1 MFFLKR
7 RARCGT
13 ATTTTQSIPVK
24 EKADEASIISISKY
38 TGLSARDTVMLS
50 AQSSH
55 PAYTVDADNPEERQ
69 TDVGDMEGSCHSV
82 CSKEI
87 TVLVICSQNGSVT
100 LTNLDVSET

>member
-1 MFFLKR
+1 M
-7 RARCGT
+7 
-13 ATTTTQSIPVK
+13 K
-24 EKADEASIISISKY
+24 EKVDEASLISIPKH

-55 PAYTVDADNPEERQ
+55 PAYMVDAENPEERQ
-69 TDVGDMEGSCHSV
+69 TDMGEMENICHSA

-100 LTNLDVSET
+100 LTNLDVSES